1 MAKII
6 VAIDVGDYGDNE
18 ILLNEW
24 VEKELR
30 DVVVKDMVN
39 LKSGAIIALDEITLT
54 RDREDD
60 SFYEFEFRGWE
71 P

>member
-6 VAIDVGDYGDNE
+6 VAIDVGDYGDNV

-39 LKSGAIIALDEITLT
+39 LKSGAIIALDKITLT

>member
-6 VAIDVGDYGDNE
+6 VAIDVGDYGDNV

-54 RDREDD
+54 RDREDG

>member
-6 VAIDVGDYGDNE
+6 VAIDVGDYGDNV

>member
-39 LKSGAIIALDEITLT
+39 LKSGAIIALDKITLT